1 MIKFLNRLFR
11 QRERDDPVV
20 RCHQMVMAQARRP
33 EFYLHLDVPDTLDGR
48 FELLALHAFM
58 VMRRLKLSD
67 RAAQRFS
74 RLLFEHMV
82 TDFDRSLRE
91 MGVGDMGVPARVKR
105 MVQGIN
111 GRLRAY
117 DCGVNADDGEALL
130 IALDNNLYGTV
141 MDPDPRVLT
150 LMADYTRKS
159 VTNLDAQP
167 LRQVLEGFVYFIEP
181 LY

>member
-1 MIKFLNRLFR
+1 EDAAAL
-11 QRERDDPVV
+11 
-20 RCHQMVMAQARRP
+20 AQC
-33 EFYLHLDVPDTLDGR
+33 L
-48 FELLALHAFM
+48 
-58 VMRRLKLSD
+58 
-67 RAAQRFS
+67 Q
-74 RLLFEHMV
+74 
-82 TDFDRSLRE
+82 
-91 MGVGDMGVPARVKR
+91 
-105 MVQGIN
+105 QGPS
-111 GRLRAY
+111 
-117 DCGVNADDGEALL
+117 DDGEALL